1 MKRLSALVTAAV
13 AAIGVAVALAAT
25 GSAQE
30 PGEQT
35 VKLVER
41 PLSGHVVDIPPKGI
55 RRTRPLFSPG
65 DLTVQTSALF
75 DEANTT
81 RLGTLHTE
89 CIATRG
95 GTRARATF
103 HCNGTFKLKRGTLA
117 FDFAGKSADTITL
130 AITGGTRHS
139 KAATAATRQERTATS
154 SNTRF
159 VSGHRR
165 GAEVI

>member
-1 MKRLSALVTAAV
+1 MKRLSVLVTAAV

-25 GSAQE
+25 GSAQQ

-35 VKLVER
+35 VKLIER
-41 PLSGHVVDIPPKGI
+41 PLTGHVVDNPPKGT
-55 RRTRPLFSPG
+55 RRTSPLFSPG

-81 RLGTLHTE
+81 RLGTLHSE

-103 HCNGTFKLKRGTLA
+103 HCTGMFKLKAGTLA
-117 FDFAGKSADTITL
+117 FDFAGKSAETITL
-130 AITGGTRHS
+130 AITGGT
-139 KAATAATRQERTATS
+139 
-154 SNTRF
+154 
-159 VSGHRR
+159 
-165 GAEVI
+165 GAFEGRDGSDLSTEKRDVIEHTIRLRP